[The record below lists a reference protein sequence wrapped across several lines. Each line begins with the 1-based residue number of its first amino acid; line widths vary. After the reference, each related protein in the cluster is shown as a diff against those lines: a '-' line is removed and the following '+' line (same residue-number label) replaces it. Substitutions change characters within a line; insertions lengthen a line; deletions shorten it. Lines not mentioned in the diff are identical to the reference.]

1 MRCARQRGAEFSI
14 RRRGKG
20 RRDDDFAVAAE
31 LGANPP
37 AANATRCQSALAI
50 RATMLVKIPQRLR
63 PRRRALGLLTLPSSR
78 ELLAS
83 IFLSSADLGMSGETN
98 ATSSTIP
105 TVSVVIP
112 THNEAGTIAD
122 VVRQA
127 LLHTPGIREVLIV
140 DDGSTDGTSD
150 AAIAAGARVIRLEVN
165 RGKGEALRV
174 GIQEAESELLAF
186 LDGDGQDDPR
196 EIPTLL
202 AALGPD
208 VDMVIG
214 SRFLGR
220 FEDGS
225 ITFLNRVGTRVLTA
239 TLNGLYRASVSD
251 PIAGFR
257 VLRKS
262 ALEGCRLKAKRYD
275 IEVDILLALLESG
288 GRVVEIPVKRYPR
301 TYGTTDLASFRDGSR
316 IFWRI
321 LSRRAGFA

>member
-1 MRCARQRGAEFSI
+1 
-14 RRRGKG
+14 
-20 RRDDDFAVAAE
+20 
-31 LGANPP
+31 
-37 AANATRCQSALAI
+37 
-50 RATMLVKIPQRLR
+50 
-63 PRRRALGLLTLPSSR
+63 
-78 ELLAS
+78 
-83 IFLSSADLGMSGETN
+83 MSGGN
-98 ATSSTIP
+98 QAATSTSP

-112 THNEAGTIAD
+112 THNEAGPIAD
-122 VVRQA
+122 VVCGA
-127 LLHTPGIREVLIV
+127 LEHTPGIHEVLIV
-140 DDGSTDGTSD
+140 DDGSSDGTAEI
-150 AAIAAGARVIRLEVN
+150 AAAAGARVVRLDVN

-174 GIQEAESELLAF
+174 GIREAEGEVLVF

-196 EIPTLL
+196 EIPMLL
-202 AALGPD
+202 DALGPD
-208 VDMVIG
+208 IDMVIG

-225 ITFLNRVGTRVLTA
+225 ITVLNRFGTQLLTA

-257 VLRKS
+257 VVRKR
-262 ALEGCRLKAKRYD
+262 ALEGCSLKAKRYD

-301 TYGTTDLASFRDGSR
+301 TYGTTDLSSFRDGSR